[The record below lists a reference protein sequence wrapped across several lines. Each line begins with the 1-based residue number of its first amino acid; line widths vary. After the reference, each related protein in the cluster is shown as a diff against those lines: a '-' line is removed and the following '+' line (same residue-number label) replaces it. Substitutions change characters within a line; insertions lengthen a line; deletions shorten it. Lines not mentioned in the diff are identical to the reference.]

1 MEIKLGNIILYID
14 RVKVDPY
21 DDERILL
28 FHFGKE
34 VGRAYIFN
42 LSKNDK
48 QALKCFLEL

>member
-1 MEIKLGNIILYID
+1 MEIKIGNIILYID

-28 FHFGKE
+28 YHLGKE
-34 VGRAYIFN
+34 VGRAYIFS

-48 QALKCFLEL
+48 QALKCLWEL